1 MSLYDSY
8 KPTNSVQVKEFAGSI
23 VADLAEAKKQLNT
36 QYLAGLEYEKEA
48 KNTLSES
55 ANLINPEDAGRWNQ
69 INQDAEA
76 QIQKITEG
84 GRYENAVPALYQLS
98 NQTAQRLK
106 PLIGQKKLAEEFKT
120 KLSDKAL
127 NLTGTMQEMYLDV
140 AKDENKGT
148 QLDASGRVLNPWQV
162 SKQPVK
168 NMDNVEIVQKMLQGI
183 GMNGDSRSESIDK
196 LGEDYKITNSSGV
209 EVLTKEQLENR
220 LRAGMSIDPNLKQS
234 VRQQAEARAFEN
246 APGLTDASAVSFLEE
261 NTPTTAAAKEL
272 MSEDPNLTPKR
283 ALLKAMANE
292 QEEILTSNLIEYAK
306 TGAHQKT
313 SSSRTMELST
323 QTLWNRQD
331 ALAASKKSETD
342 TKEAYTIVGTVLS
355 GGVDTWAKTG
365 GELFNKK
372 ETLNKSLSA
381 LNSQLKDAEKN
392 LNNPNLDVRIEAQ
405 AEVNRLRNQVDAIET
420 SRKSLANAEKMLIT
434 RAIAELYPGKEAEVL
449 ADERNAVWKLFNSV
463 GKGGKINAVTE
474 DGKGVSVPTSEL
486 FRAAVDKKSYSIV
499 QQGLAG
505 SAMIS
510 MIEIGKFDSKGNKV
524 GSYTVSGLDGTNLLD
539 ALTGGKSTMYTKGL
553 ERAKTMATT
562 GLGVQGT
569 GIPITEAKDKEAFT
583 SLAPFSAVY
592 DASNSFV
599 ENTEEID
606 WSKSTNVTYIPEL
619 NRVGVTVQDLEGK
632 SKQVLVDAS
641 TMNLGEKVG
650 SSLAKNS
657 DLILR
662 SYGSALKNNSIPTYM
677 ESLNQTGT
685 IVSTVPGTDTKK
697 GANDGLPI
705 YGMTDKGVRVRCMY
719 KRTKDGSYS
728 MLDMSGNTIKSGL
741 PLSQVIAYFE
751 MSKFVK

>member
-1 MSLYDSY
+1 
-8 KPTNSVQVKEFAGSI
+8 
-23 VADLAEAKKQLNT
+23 
-36 QYLAGLEYEKEA
+36 
-48 KNTLSES
+48 
-55 ANLINPEDAGRWNQ
+55 
-69 INQDAEA
+69 
-76 QIQKITEG
+76 
-84 GRYENAVPALYQLS
+84 
-98 NQTAQRLK
+98 
-106 PLIGQKKLAEEFKT
+106 
-120 KLSDKAL
+120 
-127 NLTGTMQEMYLDV
+127 
-140 AKDENKGT
+140 
-148 QLDASGRVLNPWQV
+148 
-162 SKQPVK
+162 
-168 NMDNVEIVQKMLQGI
+168 
-183 GMNGDSRSESIDK
+183 
-196 LGEDYKITNSSGV
+196 
-209 EVLTKEQLENR
+209 
-220 LRAGMSIDPNLKQS
+220 
-234 VRQQAEARAFEN
+234 
-246 APGLTDASAVSFLEE
+246 
-261 NTPTTAAAKEL
+261 
-272 MSEDPNLTPKR
+272 
-283 ALLKAMANE
+283 
-292 QEEILTSNLIEYAK
+292 
-306 TGAHQKT
+306 
-313 SSSRTMELST
+313 
-323 QTLWNRQD
+323 
-331 ALAASKKSETD
+331 
-342 TKEAYTIVGTVLS
+342 
-355 GGVDTWAKTG
+355 
-365 GELFNKK
+365 
-372 ETLNKSLSA
+372 
-381 LNSQLKDAEKN
+381 
-392 LNNPNLDVRIEAQ
+392 
-405 AEVNRLRNQVDAIET
+405 
-420 SRKSLANAEKMLIT
+420 
-434 RAIAELYPGKEAEVL
+434 
-449 ADERNAVWKLFNSV
+449 
-463 GKGGKINAVTE
+463 
-474 DGKGVSVPTSEL
+474 
-486 FRAAVDKKSYSIV
+486 
-499 QQGLAG
+499 
-505 SAMIS
+505 
-510 MIEIGKFDSKGNKV
+510 
-524 GSYTVSGLDGTNLLD
+524 
-539 ALTGGKSTMYTKGL
+539 MYTKGL

>member
-140 AKDENKGT
+140 AKEENKGT